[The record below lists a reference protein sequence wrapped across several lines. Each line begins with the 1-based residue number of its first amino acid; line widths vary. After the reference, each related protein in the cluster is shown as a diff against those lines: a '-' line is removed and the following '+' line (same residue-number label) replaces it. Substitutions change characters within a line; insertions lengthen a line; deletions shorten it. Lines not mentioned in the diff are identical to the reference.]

1 MFLLRRSVSLGLRQ
15 VLAPERHTW
24 VARQPMAWTASRQY
38 ANRQKT
44 AKFKRSKAKLKP
56 LTFAIPPYISVNNLA
71 NLLKMNISML
81 IGDLKKLGFE
91 KAKADYIIPK
101 DYIELILEEYNY
113 QIPSTRESTTPENV
127 YDELKQPADPKALKD
142 RPPVVTIMGH
152 VDHGK
157 TTILDYL
164 RKSSIVSQ
172 EFGGITQH
180 IGAFQ
185 VVTPVSKRKITFLD
199 TPGHE
204 AFLKMRERGANI
216 TDIVIL
222 VVSAEDSI
230 KPQTIEAIKHVKKS
244 GNELIVAITKVDK
257 FRSAKEKEA
266 AVNKIMTDLL
276 QYDIHAEDL
285 GGNVPVIPISAKSG
299 ENMDLLEENIILVSD
314 GMELQ
319 AEVGKKTHVEG
330 WVLESEVQKTLG
342 NVSTV
347 LIKKGI
353 LRKGSVLLSGN
364 TYCKVRNLIDENG
377 ASVASASPAQ
387 AVEVTGWKQLPMAG
401 DQVIQVESE
410 STAKKYVSKR
420 LHLIELEKEA
430 TTVDKINEARTQVNE
445 TPKDEDTTD
454 VEPEPSVPEGP
465 RNVNFIVKAD
475 FFGSVEAITESIS
488 HLGNDEVVCKV
499 VESSVGIPTINDLN
513 LARITNS
520 VILCFNLGNL
530 PGDILN
536 NKEKIEIRQYTVIY
550 KLIED
555 VTERLTEQ
563 LTPIY
568 EDKVIA
574 TVDIKEIFTFD
585 LKNKVIRIAGCKV
598 NNGKLSRSSLV
609 KVTRGPEE
617 KVIFDGKLATLK
629 QGKESMKEVTKGNE
643 CGVTF
648 EDFEDYLAGDKIL
661 VYEKVK
667 VPRYL

>member
-1 MFLLRRSVSLGLRQ
+1 M
-15 VLAPERHTW
+15 
-24 VARQPMAWTASRQY
+24 
-38 ANRQKT
+38 
-44 AKFKRSKAKLKP
+44 KP
-56 LTFAIPPYISVNNLA
+56 LTFPIPPYISANNLA
-71 NLLKMNISML
+71 NLLKMNINTL

-91 KAKADYIIPK
+91 KAKADYIISR
-101 DYIELILEEYNY
+101 DYIELILEEYSY
-113 QIPSTRESTTPENV
+113 QLPSGREIVTPENV

-216 TDIVIL
+216 TDIVVL

-257 FRSAKEKEA
+257 LRSAKEKET
-266 AVNKIMTDLL
+266 VINKIMNDLL
-276 QYDIHAEDL
+276 QHEIHAEDL

-319 AEVGKKTHVEG
+319 AEVGKNTLVEG
-330 WVLESEVQKTLG
+330 WILESEVQKTLG

-353 LRKGSVLLSGN
+353 IRKGAVLLSGN
-364 TYCKVRNLIDENG
+364 TYCKVRNLIGENG
-377 ASVASASPAQ
+377 ASVAMATPAQ

-401 DQVIQVESE
+401 DQVIQVDSE
-410 STAKKYVSKR
+410 AIAKKYVGKR

-430 TTVDKINEARTQVNE
+430 STVDKMNEARALVHE
-445 TPKDEDTTD
+445 TPTDLGTDDT
-454 VEPEPSVPEGP
+454 EPEPVVPEGP
-465 RNVNFIVKAD
+465 RSVNFIVKAD
-475 FFGSVEAITESIS
+475 FYGSLEAITESIS
-488 HLGNDEVVCKV
+488 HLGNDEVICKV
-499 VESSVGIPTINDLN
+499 VEASVGIPTINDLS
-513 LARITNS
+513 LARITDS

-530 PGDILN
+530 PGDVLN

-555 VTERLTEQ
+555 VTERLTEN
-563 LTPIY
+563 LEPIY

-574 TVDIKEIFTFD
+574 TADIKEIFMFD
-585 LKNKVIRIAGCKV
+585 LKHKVIRIAGCKV
-598 NNGKLSRSSLV
+598 NNGKLTRNSLV
-609 KVTRGPEE
+609 KITRGPEE

-629 QGKESMKEVTKGNE
+629 QGKEAAKEVTKGNE

-648 EDFEDYLAGDKIL
+648 DDFEDYLAGDKIL